1 MSRVR
6 PTGRGSYLTSRLFAT
21 RRGFTLVMMA
31 IVLVII
37 MGCVA
42 MTVDVGRIM
51 VASQQAQNAAD
62 ASALAAAPLLANPS
76 DALAEARDAINA
88 NNQNAGEYA
97 VTCGNSDI
105 VYYGPGSNVPGFG
118 PLGPF
123 AQAITVTTHVPL
135 QYTFGAALGLT
146 QTTVDR
152 RAVAVRAPSGGA
164 PIAPMW
170 ITAATPYNY
179 GNPYNLLMADGPHYP
194 DIPGNFSWLD
204 IPSGMSASWSQVLEG
219 YPPLSEADQ
228 AKMTMHVDDV
238 CSGKTGLAVGH
249 WATPLRNRIARGSSG
264 IYAGDTFDD
273 FDPTNPR
280 IILVPLCVYVG
291 GTGTGAQFRIVKFGA
306 FWLER
311 VNSGGTTKSIDGR
324 FIRYS
329 IPGYG
334 DLDADATSEGIYTYR
349 LVG

>member
-1 MSRVR
+1 MPHVR
-6 PTGRGSYLTSRLFAT
+6 PTRRGSYLTPCLLTT

-51 VASQQAQNAAD
+51 VGSQQAQNAAD
-62 ASALAAAPLLANPS
+62 AAAMAAAPLLGNQS
-76 DALAEARDAINA
+76 ETVAEAQDAITA

-97 VTCGNSDI
+97 VTCDDGDI
-105 VYYGPGSNVPGFG
+105 VYYGPNSTVPGFG
-118 PLGPF
+118 ALGPF
-123 AQAITVTTHVPL
+123 AQAIAVTTHIPL
-135 QYTFGAALGLT
+135 HSTFGAALGLT

-152 RAVAVRAPSGGA
+152 RAIAVRAPSGGC

-179 GNPYNLLMADGPHYP
+179 GNPYNLLMAHGPHYP

-204 IPSGMSASWSQVLEG
+204 IPSGMDAGWSQVLEG

-228 AKMTMHVDDV
+228 AKMNMKVDDL

-249 WATPLRNRIARGSSG
+249 WATPLRNRITRGSSG

-291 GTGTGAQFRIVKFGA
+291 GVGTGATFRIVKFGA
-306 FWLER
+306 FWLDR
-311 VNSGGTTKSIDGR
+311 VNSGGKTKSIDGR